1 MIWEDGSLTQE
12 IAVISGNMRV
22 YGGRFADKGDSG
34 SLVVTMDTLK
44 AVGLVVAKNASIV
57 PWWVAV
63 TPLSAVLKDVKDTI
77 GEEVEFCQEL
87 FAE

>member
-1 MIWEDGSLTQE
+1 LLTQE
-12 IAVISGNMRV
+12 IAVISGNMEV
-22 YGGRFADKGDSG
+22 YDGRFADKSDSG

-44 AVGLVVAKNASIV
+44 AVGLVVAKNEFIV

-77 GEEVEFCQEL
+77 GEEVEFCQE
-87 FAE
+87 FFTE